1 MCSEYTVI
9 NSSARTF
16 AQNVQRSKFIGLDMC
31 SVFMLKEKV
40 VIIGILMFS
49 YLNKKTIIIAILMF
63 SNLSQKLTS
72 GTTIQS
78 NTDYRSR
85 GTKTKS
91 KVGRGEGVP
100 FIP

>member
-1 MCSEYTVI
+1 MCSECTEIKIHWFGHVLSFYVKGKK
-9 NSSARTF
+9 A
-16 AQNVQRSKFIGLDMC
+16 
-31 SVFMLKEKV
+31 

-49 YLNKKTIIIAILMF
+49 DLSKKTIIIAILMF
-63 SNLSQKLTS
+63 SNLSKKLTG

-91 KVGRGEGVP
+91 KVGRGEGCLSYRECLSRKNEQNKDR
-100 FIP
+100 

>member
-9 NSSARTF
+9 NSSARTC

-49 YLNKKTIIIAILMF
+49 D
-63 SNLSQKLTS
+63 LSQKLTG
-72 GTTIQS
+72 GTAIQS
-78 NTDYRSR
+78 HTDYRSR